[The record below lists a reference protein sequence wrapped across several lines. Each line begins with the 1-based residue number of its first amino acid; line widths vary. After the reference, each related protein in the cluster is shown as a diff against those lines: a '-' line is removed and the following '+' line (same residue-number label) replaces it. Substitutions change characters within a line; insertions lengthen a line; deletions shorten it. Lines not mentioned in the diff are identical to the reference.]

1 MPMPNPMKVLI
12 TLTDVEPAVRL
23 NALFEQAEIDTVLV
37 SPMDDVRG
45 AIAKESP
52 DVIVLT
58 GGLFDTHN
66 LQLVRQQQGSGA
78 AVVGLADVHDDLIDQ
93 KLRSVGYVE

>member
-1 MPMPNPMKVLI
+1 MPMPDPMKVLI

-23 NALFEQAEIDTVLV
+23 NALFEQGEIETILV

-45 AIAKESP
+45 TVSKEKP

-58 GGLFDTHN
+58 GGLFDTQN
-66 LQLVRQQQGSGA
+66 VQLVRQQQGSGA
-78 AVVGLADVHDDLIDQ
+78 AAVGLADVLDEFIAQ
-93 KLRSVGYVE
+93 KLRQVGYV